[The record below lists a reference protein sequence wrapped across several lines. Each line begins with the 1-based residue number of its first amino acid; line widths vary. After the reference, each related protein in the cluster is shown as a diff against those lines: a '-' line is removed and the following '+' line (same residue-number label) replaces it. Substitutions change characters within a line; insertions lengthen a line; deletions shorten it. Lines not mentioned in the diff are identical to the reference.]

1 MKRYCEHNRENRTEF
16 GSPEC
21 PECKIE
27 ALQKDLAAMT
37 ADRDRWKAR
46 AEMFPTL
53 DETLKWLDADNEV
66 FGSAHA
72 AFRQAIRSTYA
83 FLKAKGKE

>member
-1 MKRYCEHNRENRTEF
+1 
-16 GSPEC
+16 
-21 PECKIE
+21 
-27 ALQKDLAAMT
+27 MT